1 MKKIIVPIDFSKHS
15 EYALEVAAGFARK
28 NNAELLV
35 LHMLELSSALLTNTS
50 SDQQANTLFLLK
62 IAEAKFDEF
71 LDKDFLEGVVVT
83 PIVKHFK
90 VFSEVNDVA
99 MEHDADLV
107 VMGSH
112 GTSGARDVFIGSNT
126 EKVVRNADVP
136 VFVVKNQIPDLKLDE
151 VVFASD
157 FKEECIRPYLNAAR
171 LFKSL
176 GSNINLLYVNLP
188 NENFRS
194 TTEIDNRIADF
205 LQKAD
210 GNLDNMKNV
219 HYHADYSVER
229 GVINF
234 SNRVGA
240 DIIAIPTHG
249 RKGIAHFFTGSV
261 GEDVANHSTL
271 PVITF
276 KI

>member
-1 MKKIIVPIDFSKHS
+1 MKKIIVPVDFSKHS
-15 EYALEVAAGFARK
+15 DYALEVAAGLARK

-35 LHMLELSSALLTNTS
+35 LHMLELSNTLLTNTS
-50 SDQQANTLFLLK
+50 SEQQAHTLFLLK

-71 LDKDFLEGVVVT
+71 LDKDYLKDINIT
-83 PIVKHFK
+83 PIVKHLK
-90 VFSEVNDVA
+90 VFSEINDVA

-112 GTSGARDVFIGSNT
+112 GTSGARDLFIGSNT
-126 EKVVRNADVP
+126 EKVVRNADIP
-136 VFVVKNQIPDLKLDE
+136 VFVVKNQISDLKLDE

-157 FKEECIRPYLNAAR
+157 FRDECIRPYLNAVR
-171 LFKSL
+171 MFKSL
-176 GSNINLLYVNLP
+176 DSNINLLYVNLP

-210 GNLDNMKNV
+210 GNLDRMKNV

-234 SNRVGA
+234 SNKVGA

-249 RKGIAHFFTGSV
+249 RKGISHFFTGSV
-261 GEDVANHSTL
+261 GEDVANHSAL

>member
-1 MKKIIVPIDFSKHS
+1 MEKVIVPVDFSNHS
-15 EYALEVAAGFARK
+15 AWALEVAAGIAKK

-35 LHMLELSSALLTNTS
+35 LHMLELSTGLLTKSNNQHQTT
-50 SDQQANTLFLLK
+50 AIFLLK
-62 IAEAKFDEF
+62 IAEAKFEEF
-71 LDKDFLEGVVVT
+71 LQKDFLEGLKVT

-90 VFSEVNDVA
+90 VFDEVNDVA

-112 GTSGARDVFIGSNT
+112 GTSGSRDIFIGSNT
-126 EKVVRNADVP
+126 EKVVRNSDVP

-151 VVFASD
+151 VVFACD
-157 FKEECIRPYLNAAR
+157 FKYENIRPYLNATK
-171 LFKSL
+171 LFKAFEST
-176 GSNINLLYVNLP
+176 INLLYVNLP

-194 TTEIDNRIADF
+194 TTEIDTRVADF
-205 LQKAD
+205 LMKAD
-210 GNLDNMKNV
+210 GNLDSMKNV
-219 HYHADYSVER
+219 HYQADYSVER
-229 GVINF
+229 GIINF
-234 SNRVGA
+234 SNKVGA

-261 GEDVANHSTL
+261 GEDVANHSAL

>member
-1 MKKIIVPIDFSKHS
+1 M
-15 EYALEVAAGFARK
+15 
-28 NNAELLV
+28 
-35 LHMLELSSALLTNTS
+35 
-50 SDQQANTLFLLK
+50 
-62 IAEAKFDEF
+62 
-71 LDKDFLEGVVVT
+71 
-83 PIVKHFK
+83 
-90 VFSEVNDVA
+90 
-99 MEHDADLV
+99 
-107 VMGSH
+107 
-112 GTSGARDVFIGSNT
+112 
-126 EKVVRNADVP
+126 
-136 VFVVKNQIPDLKLDE
+136 
-151 VVFASD
+151 
-157 FKEECIRPYLNAAR
+157 
-171 LFKSL
+171 
-176 GSNINLLYVNLP
+176 P

-234 SNRVGA
+234 SNKVGA

-249 RKGIAHFFTGSV
+249 RTGISHFFTGSV

>member
-1 MKKIIVPIDFSKHS
+1 MEKIIVPVDFSQHS
-15 EYALEVAAGFARK
+15 EYALEVAAEIAK
-28 NNAELLV
+28 KTNSELLV
-35 LHMLELSSALLTNTS
+35 LHMLELASGFLTKSSSQHQTTAI
-50 SDQQANTLFLLK
+50 FLLK

-71 LDKDFLEGVVVT
+71 LQKDYLDGLKIT

-99 MEHDADLV
+99 MEHDASLV

-112 GTSGARDVFIGSNT
+112 GTSGSRDIFIGSNT
-126 EKVVRNADVP
+126 EKVVRNSDIP
-136 VFVVKNQIPDLKLDE
+136 VFVVKNKISDLKLEE
-151 VVFASD
+151 VVFACD
-157 FKEECIRPYLNAAR
+157 FKYENIRPYLNATK
-171 LFKSL
+171 LFKAFD
-176 GSNINLLYVNLP
+176 SNINLLYVNLP

-194 TTEIDNRIADF
+194 TTEIDSRVADF
-205 LQKAD
+205 LMKAD

-219 HYHADYSVER
+219 HHQADYSVER
-229 GVINF
+229 GIINF

-240 DIIAIPTHG
+240 DVIAIPTHG
-249 RKGIAHFFTGSV
+249 RTGIAHFFTGSV

>member
-1 MKKIIVPIDFSKHS
+1 MEKIIVPIDFSKHS
-15 EYALEVAAGFARK
+15 EYALEVAAGIAKK
-28 NNAELLV
+28 NDAELLV
-35 LHMLELSSALLTNTS
+35 LHMLELSTGLLTKSVNQHQTTS
-50 SDQQANTLFLLK
+50 IFLLK
-62 IAEAKFDEF
+62 IAEAKFEEF
-71 LDKDFLEGVVVT
+71 LRKDYLEGLKVT

-112 GTSGARDVFIGSNT
+112 GTSGSRDIFIGSNT
-126 EKVVRNADVP
+126 EKVVRNSDVP
-136 VFVVKNQIPDLKLDE
+136 VFVVKNRIPDLKIDE

-157 FKEECIRPYLNAAR
+157 FKYENIRPYLNATK
-171 LFKSL
+171 LFKSF

-194 TTEIDNRIADF
+194 TTEIDSRIADF
-205 LQKAD
+205 LMKAD

-219 HYHADYSVER
+219 HYQADYSVER
-229 GVINF
+229 GIINF
-234 SNRVGA
+234 SNKVGA

-261 GEDVANHSTL
+261 GEDVANHSAL

>member
-1 MKKIIVPIDFSKHS
+1 MEKIIVPVDFSKHS
-15 EYALEVAAGFARK
+15 EYALQVAAEIARK
-28 NNAELLV
+28 TNSELLV
-35 LHMLELSSALLTNTS
+35 LHMLELATGLLTKS
-50 SDQQANTLFLLK
+50 SSQHQTTAIFLLK

-71 LDKDFLEGVVVT
+71 LRKDYLEGIKIT

-99 MEHDADLV
+99 VEHDANLV

-112 GTSGARDVFIGSNT
+112 GTGGSRDIFIGSNT
-126 EKVVRNADVP
+126 EKVVRNSDIP
-136 VFVVKNQIPDLKLDE
+136 VFVVKNRISDLKLDE
-151 VVFASD
+151 VVFACD
-157 FKEECIRPYLNAAR
+157 FKFENIRPYLNATK
-171 LFKSL
+171 LFRAFD
-176 GSNINLLYVNLP
+176 SNINLLYVNLP

-194 TTEIDNRIADF
+194 TTEIDARVADF
-205 LQKAD
+205 LMKAD

-219 HYHADYSVER
+219 HYQADYSVER
-229 GVINF
+229 GIINF
-234 SNRVGA
+234 SNKVGA

-261 GEDVANHSTL
+261 GEDVANHSAL